1 MADVHPSDFG
11 ALRSFAAVAEALSYS
26 RAAATLGVSASSLS
40 QAVQGLEQ
48 RVGAQLLNRTTRSV
62 SLTEARA
69 ALLRRVR
76 PALDELGEA
85 MVEARSHR
93 GRIAGTLRVH
103 AFPIASELFIE
114 PRLAKFARS
123 NPDVVL
129 DLTLDDVVID
139 LVAGAF
145 DIGVRLGE
153 LIEGDMVSIPLGSE
167 LRQVAV
173 ASPSYLAEFGR
184 PSTPHDL
191 VDHRCLRWH
200 WRGNPEPYAWEFCR
214 DGRWFSVAVD
224 GPLIA
229 DRRETCVQ
237 AAVDGAGIAFAVEA
251 VVAARIASG
260 ALVPLLQDW
269 SVPFPG
275 FYLCHPRQHLMR
287 PPLRAFIDTMTT
299 QQNG

>member
-1 MADVHPSDFG
+1 MADVHPSEFG

-62 SLTEARA
+62 SLTEAGA

-85 MVEARSHR
+85 MDEARTHR

-114 PRLAKFARS
+114 PRLAEFARS
-123 NPDVVL
+123 YPDVVL
-129 DLTLDDVVID
+129 DLSLDDAVID
-139 LVAGAF
+139 LVADAF
-145 DIGVRLGE
+145 DVGVRLGE
-153 LIEGDMVSIPLGSE
+153 LID
-167 LRQVAV
+167 
-173 ASPSYLAEFGR
+173 PSYLAEFGR

-229 DRRETCVQ
+229 DRRETCVR

-260 ALVPLLQDW
+260 ALVPLLQTW
-269 SVPFPG
+269 SAPFPG

-287 PPLRAFIDTMTT
+287 PPLRAFIETMTAAPSD
-299 QQNG
+299 